1 MANND
6 YIIGAQLVTAG
17 NAATGSFAKLQ
28 IVSGAKHTG
37 GTETEC
43 VFDSISFGG
52 FTSPETAFTASNVL
66 SNYSHSLDFA
76 SNSSTI
82 EGPITRFKLGSIGK
96 VLAYFTKK

>member
-37 GTETEC
+37 GAETEC

-66 SNYSHSLDFA
+66 SNYSHSF
-76 SNSSTI
+76 TI